1 VKILENGT
9 ERGKIQIRDNKVI
22 FSFEDGEGRLLSECF
37 DILLVS
43 S

>member
-9 ERGKIQIRDNKVI
+9 ERGKIRLGIIK
-22 FSFEDGEGRLLSECF
+22 SSSLSEDGEGRLLSECF